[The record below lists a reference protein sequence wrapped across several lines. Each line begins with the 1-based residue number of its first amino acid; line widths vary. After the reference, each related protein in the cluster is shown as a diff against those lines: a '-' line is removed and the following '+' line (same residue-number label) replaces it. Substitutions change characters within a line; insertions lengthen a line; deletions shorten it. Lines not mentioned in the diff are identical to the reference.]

1 MALTRLSAG
10 NKAGLVLFLT
20 SDRLRAML
28 FARQADPDYQR
39 PPIVIRTKS
48 GLADQNKVVG

>member
-1 MALTRLSAG
+1 LSG
-10 NKAGLVLFLT
+10 ENKAVSFFFKAT
-20 SDRLRAML
+20 DRFRAML

-39 PPIVIRTKS
+39 PPVVIRTKS

>member
-1 MALTRLSAG
+1 MALTRLSG
-10 NKAGLVLFLT
+10 ENKAVSFFFKAT
-20 SDRLRAML
+20 DRFRAML

-39 PPIVIRTKS
+39 PPVVIRTKS